1 MSNKI
6 VSNLFFLLFQYF
18 FTFLLFKIKNRVTL
32 RIRRLK
38 AMKNKKKVIGAFI
51 SAILFIV
58 VGILAA
64 TDAGAPAWLVPAT
77 NALSVV
83 CGALGITFTVPNSNT
98 PK

>member
-1 MSNKI
+1 
-6 VSNLFFLLFQYF
+6 
-18 FTFLLFKIKNRVTL
+18 
-32 RIRRLK
+32 
-38 AMKNKKKVIGAFI
+38 MKNKKKVIGAFI

-64 TDAGAPAWLVPAT
+64 TDAGAPAWLVPTT

-83 CGALGITFTVPNSNT
+83 CGALGITFVVPNGNT